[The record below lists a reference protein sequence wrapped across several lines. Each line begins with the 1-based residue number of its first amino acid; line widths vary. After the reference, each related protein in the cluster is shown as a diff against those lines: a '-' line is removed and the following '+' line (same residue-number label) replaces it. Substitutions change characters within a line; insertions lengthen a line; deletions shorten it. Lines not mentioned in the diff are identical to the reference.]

1 LYKVIVLADLANVA
15 HVAIPLTDLAGK
27 IDDIPMGAER
37 HEIGDWIR
45 HLWELDAQRSKT
57 LIGRGYG

>member
-1 LYKVIVLADLANVA
+1 
-15 HVAIPLTDLAGK
+15 LAGK
-27 IDDIPMGAER
+27 IDDIPMDAER